1 VGKGTTFLLCT
12 KDIRVALLKRLWLK
26 NLASSG
32 PGMRTG
38 SLCAGHALHDLDTIP
53 VAYAVGKRGNGL
65 HSFFWRSFPPCPR
78 YLACYTDKS
87 EGEAGL
93 NQRTFGIC
101 NGVWDSYA
109 QHVEPQK

>member
-1 VGKGTTFLLCT
+1 MGKGTTFLLCT

-65 HSFFWRSFPPCPR
+65 HSFFWRSFPP
-78 YLACYTDKS
+78 LTGKQL
-87 EGEAGL
+87 AGL
-93 NQRTFGIC
+93 LASGRMGDLHGKGTNQPDHRSEESPLQVPGA
-101 NGVWDSYA
+101 V
-109 QHVEPQK
+109 